1 MGYREFNNLFGNF
14 TDIFSSVSCLLGKG
28 GFGKV
33 FKVKNKV
40 TQRMMALKTM
50 ENLEKEQIKQ
60 NISEYEIYE
69 SIQREMFHNNVIRM
83 EDLFIFQS
91 TDRDLN
97 DKPNIFL
104 AMVMELGEE
113 SLEQNLKRRVI
124 SDPGL
129 ALY

>member
-113 SLEQNLKRRVI
+113 SLEQNLKRRI
-124 SDPGL
+124 KSDPGL